1 MIHVQLNDK
10 QRQELRLL
18 ARQETGHVS
27 ERIHFVLLSDQGH
40 SPSEIAR
47 IFNYC
52 EATVRFWLNR
62 YLEYGVAGLYDDP
75 RSGRPHKVT
84 QQVEETVVKMIQD
97 DPLKEGNLATFWT
110 VPMLVLALV
119 NKLGVTLSV
128 SSVRVMLQRIGL
140 RWGRPRLAMPTK
152 VDPEK
157 TCKQLAIAKAILD
170 AGPEAAILYA
180 DESRIQLLPL
190 IRAMW
195 HWVGRQ
201 IRIPTP
207 GTNDT
212 RTLFGALNIRSGRWV
227 HLVRERM
234 FKEDFIAFLDHLL
247 VAYPT
252 GPIILIVDNFS
263 SHTAH
268 AVSAWLAEHPRLQLY
283 YLPKYC
289 SHLNPVEQI
298 WLRLKNKIAAN
309 RLYGSMKVLLDTAE
323 KFFTE
328 MTPEQ
333 ALTWAAIKG

>member
-119 NKLGVTLSV
+119 NKGLSRNNFPFLRQSVT
-128 SSVRVMLQRIGL
+128 
-140 RWGRPRLAMPTK
+140 RPM
-152 VDPEK
+152 
-157 TCKQLAIAKAILD
+157 
-170 AGPEAAILYA
+170 
-180 DESRIQLLPL
+180 
-190 IRAMW
+190 
-195 HWVGRQ
+195 
-201 IRIPTP
+201 
-207 GTNDT
+207 
-212 RTLFGALNIRSGRWV
+212 
-227 HLVRERM
+227 
-234 FKEDFIAFLDHLL
+234 
-247 VAYPT
+247 
-252 GPIILIVDNFS
+252 
-263 SHTAH
+263 
-268 AVSAWLAEHPRLQLY
+268 
-283 YLPKYC
+283 
-289 SHLNPVEQI
+289 
-298 WLRLKNKIAAN
+298 
-309 RLYGSMKVLLDTAE
+309 
-323 KFFTE
+323 
-328 MTPEQ
+328 
-333 ALTWAAIKG
+333 